1 MTDCDFC
8 AECLDAD
15 DEPANLGLLAH
26 IGAREDC
33 RQQFEHLLD
42 NIRASWT
49 PSMSG
54 G

>member
-8 AECLDAD
+8 ATCVDHD
-15 DEPANLGLLAH
+15 DEPANLGLLRH
-26 IGAREDC
+26 LDAREEC
-33 RQQFEHLLD
+33 REQFEHLLA
-42 NIRASWT
+42 NIRTSWT